1 MFAVR
6 SDEPIRVDRASV
18 GLQRLAVEHKDGWG
32 VARFDGKIPH
42 VETSVAA
49 AHECERFDALMQET
63 STTSLL
69 AHIRL
74 ASVGT
79 VHEHNTHPFFANGW
93 AFMHNGT
100 LANFAA
106 SRASLEAEIDPAW
119 RRWMKGDTDSE
130 RCFALFLTYLKGSTN
145 VELSEVSRALVR
157 VMNVAG
163 AICDRGAEGSKRSAM
178 NFIVSDGKRLIAT
191 RRGRTLYTAQG
202 DQTRF
207 IASEHLWGGEA
218 WECVPEDG
226 VVSIDES
233 LALRQSVLT
242 DWS

>member
-6 SDEPIRVDRASV
+6 SDVPIRVERAFE
-18 GLQRLAVEHKDGWG
+18 GLQRLAVEHCDGWG
-32 VARFDGKIPH
+32 VARFDGKTPH
-42 VETSVAA
+42 IETSVVG
-49 AHECERFDALMQET
+49 AHQSERFDLLMQEM

-100 LANFAA
+100 LRNFADA
-106 SRASLEAEIDPAW
+106 RARLEAEIAPAW
-119 RRWMKGDTDSE
+119 RPLLRGETDSE
-130 RCFALFLTYLKGSTN
+130 RCFALFLTYLNGRTD
-145 VELSEVSRALVR
+145 VDLPDVCRALTG
-157 VMNVAG
+157 VMNVAAG
-163 AICDRGAEGSKRSAM
+163 ICDDPADPKRSAM
-178 NFIVSDGKRLIAT
+178 NFIVSDGKRLVAT
-191 RRGRTLYTAQG
+191 RRGRTLYTAQA

-207 IASEHLWGGEA
+207 VASEHLWGDEA

-233 LALRQSVLT
+233 LALRQTSLT